1 MSDINISKSAVL
13 QFQKPKYPQPG
24 DVRYIVFTV
33 LATLNSKIDLLKL
46 AKEVP
51 LSYQG
56 IQSIKYIKKKENI
69 RVYRSIDNNTDSKS
83 AFNNQATIV
92 VLTGDNKP
100 INTKVFQNGKLQMT
114 GCRSVED
121 ANQISKKLLKI
132 FGELNTDIISNSNL
146 KITNTNIAMINS
158 IFFTNFELKRR
169 ELVNLI
175 MENHSDEIINCNF
188 EVNNYQGINIKKRSN
203 KGNTVTI
210 LIFRSGKT
218 LITGGKC
225 AEDITEMYK
234 FINGIF
240 KLYYNDIVLVKFDPK
255 FIVENNDII
264 SF

>member
-1 MSDINISKSAVL
+1 MSDINISKSAIL
-13 QFQKPKYPQPG
+13 QFQKPKYPEPG

-33 LATLNSKIDLLKL
+33 LANLNSKIDLLNL
-46 AKEVP
+46 AKQVP
-51 LSYQG
+51 LSYDG
-56 IQSIKYIKKKENI
+56 IHSIKYIKKKENI
-69 RVYRSIDNNTDSKS
+69 RIYRSIDGIDDSKS

-92 VLTGDNKP
+92 VLTEDNKA

-114 GCRSVED
+114 GCRSIED

-132 FGELNTDIISNSNL
+132 FGKLNLDIISNSNL

-188 EVNNYQGINIKKRSN
+188 EVNNYQGINIKKKSDA
-203 KGNTVTI
+203 GNTVTI

-225 AEDITEMYK
+225 SEDITQMYK

-240 KLYYNDIVLVKFDPK
+240 KKYYNEIVLVKFDPK
-255 FIVENNDII
+255 FIVENAALVTI
-264 SF
+264 